1 MKNHDQ
7 KYILITSANFP
18 SGGPGANYL
27 NLFCRGLKLNGCDI
41 NVFLL
46 KGFAFGEFRYNGPR
60 KNISDHGISYTYLG
74 LRQRPGN
81 ILLKI
86 ADQLISLFRLHVM
99 LLGLA
104 GKRKSVTILLYN
116 SDLFFNVPI
125 HVISKITGIRLIKFA
140 AEIIDSSQFGNSL
153 FGRISRAAYM
163 SNFKVLN
170 KLSDKL
176 IVFSNYLKTEFIRMG
191 VSENRIIIQ
200 PNLTDFDYW
209 EISPGNTSYD
219 IGYSGAP
226 YKKDGL
232 YDLLEAVRLL
242 DDSGLTVTVLIVGD
256 TTFGNSLIPEL
267 REECRRLGIEDRVE
281 FTGLVNSLT
290 VKENLSHCKIL
301 AITRPDT
308 IQTKAGFPTKLG
320 EYFALRKPVL
330 ATQFGDM
337 ARYFTDGFDISLAEC
352 DNPISIAKKIRWM
365 LENEV
370 ELERITE
377 RGYIKAM
384 QLLEYKG
391 AMKRVIGFLKEVE

>member
-1 MKNHDQ
+1 MKSQDQ
-7 KYILITSANFP
+7 NYILITSANFP
-18 SGGPGANYL
+18 NGGPGANYL
-27 NLFCRGLKLNGCDI
+27 NLFCRGLKLNGCEI
-41 NVFLL
+41 SVFLL
-46 KGFAFGEFRYNGPR
+46 KGFAFGEFKYNGPR

-81 ILLKI
+81 ILLKM
-86 ADQLISLFRLHVM
+86 ADQFISFFRLHVM
-99 LLGLA
+99 LFGLA
-104 GKRKSVTILLYN
+104 GKRKSVTLLLYN

-125 HVISKITGIRLIKFA
+125 HIISKITGIRLIKFA
-140 AEIIDSSQFGNSL
+140 AEIIDSSQFGNSPL
-153 FGRISRAAYM
+153 GRLSRAAYM

-191 VSENRIIIQ
+191 FSENRIIVQ

-209 EISPGNTSYD
+209 DISPANTRYD

-242 DDSGLTVTVLIVGD
+242 DVSGLTVTMLIIGD
-256 TTFGNSLIPEL
+256 ATFGNSLIPEL
-267 REECRRLGIEDRVE
+267 MEECKRLGIADRVE

-290 VKENLSHCKIL
+290 VKENLSQCKIL

-308 IQTKAGFPTKLG
+308 IQTRAGFPTKLG
-320 EYFALRKPVL
+320 EYLALRRPVL

-337 ARYFTDGFDISLAEC
+337 AIYFTDGYDVTLAEC
-352 DNPISIAKKIRWM
+352 DNPESIAHKIRWM
-365 LENEV
+365 LDNEE

-377 RGYIKAM
+377 RGYIKAI
-384 QLLEYKG
+384 QLLEYKE
-391 AMKRVIGFLKEVE
+391 AMKRVIGFLQEVE